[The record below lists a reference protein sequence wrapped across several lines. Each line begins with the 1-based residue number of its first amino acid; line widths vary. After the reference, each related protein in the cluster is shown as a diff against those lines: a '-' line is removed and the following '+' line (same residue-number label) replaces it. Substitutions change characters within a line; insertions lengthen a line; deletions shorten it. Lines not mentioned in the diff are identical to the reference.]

1 MKIGNHM
8 RQLKKV
14 KMENK
19 TKVAQ
24 IKKMKA
30 EDQLALPLKTKVYGG
45 FNEAFDASSKK
56 DYNKLGSLLVYRG
69 PDTKRYGYGVFNA
82 KNSYDRKSLSI
93 TADVFNKWN
102 RNVEARECARVFA
115 LDQPDGRTLPVLEVI
130 FVGKKTV
137 DRKFF
142 GFLEIDGEYKIADVT
157 SNL

>member
-45 FNEAFDASSKK
+45 FNEAFDASTNFSQNE
-56 DYNKLGSLLVYRG
+56 DIPNNRSQSSQLGQHQQH
-69 PDTKRYGYGVFNA
+69 GYDFAARN
-82 KNSYDRKSLSI
+82 NESYIS
-93 TADVFNKWN
+93 
-102 RNVEARECARVFA
+102 
-115 LDQPDGRTLPVLEVI
+115 QQ
-130 FVGKKTV
+130 
-137 DRKFF
+137 
-142 GFLEIDGEYKIADVT
+142 
-157 SNL
+157 